1 MDNGALIPMG
11 AFAGVAL
18 IVAIISL
25 AKMRDKEVEVQQSLH
40 LEELEHQRRMK
51 ELEVELE
58 RVKQGTL
65 GNLRRMPATSGHVP
79 N

>member
-11 AFAGVAL
+11 AFAGIAL

-25 AKMRDKEVEVQQSLH
+25 AKMRDKEAEVQQSLH
-40 LEELEHQRRMK
+40 LEELDHQHKMK
-51 ELEVELE
+51 ELEAELE

-65 GNLRRMPATSGHVP
+65 GNLRRMPATSEHAP
-79 N
+79 R